1 MRYRSGPEDGTPKV
15 VSGEVEVFNEGVN
28 ILGNGQ
34 RVGHG
39 ERRAAMKH
47 ILDVKDRGYITD
59 QEAEARLKAA
69 QAAEKQTELNSLT
82 TDLPAPFYQPGYFQA
97 WDWEQTK
104 YYVPTLLTGVGFSTI
119 LAIVPTAALV
129 QDHLFPHNPIALVLG
144 IITMLLGTL
153 GFFACIGGLITK
165 GT

>member
-1 MRYRSGPEDGTPKV
+1 MSLGRETPKV
-15 VSGEVEVFNEGVN
+15 VHGEVEVFNEGVN

-47 ILDVKDRGYITD
+47 ILDVNSRGYITD
-59 QEAEARLKAA
+59 TEAEARIKAA
-69 QAAEKQTELNSLT
+69 QSAEKTTDINSLT
-82 TDLPAPFYQPGYFQA
+82 SDLPAPFYKPGYFES
-97 WDWEQTK
+97 WDWDKTK
-104 YYVPTLLTGVGFSTI
+104 YYVPTLVTGIGFSVIT
-119 LAIVPTAALV
+119 AIVPTAALA
-129 QDHLFPHNPIALVLG
+129 QDHLFPYNPVALIFG
-144 IITMLLGTL
+144 IITMLFGTI